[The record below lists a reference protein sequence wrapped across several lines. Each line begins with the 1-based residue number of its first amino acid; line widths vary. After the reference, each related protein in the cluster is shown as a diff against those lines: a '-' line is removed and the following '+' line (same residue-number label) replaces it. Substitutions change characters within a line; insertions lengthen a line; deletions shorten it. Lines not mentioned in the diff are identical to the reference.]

1 MQAVSKE
8 SNLVMWDLLTN
19 ENTVDKNAASD
30 TDSDLNIEEND
41 TLKEKEKESS
51 FSTYNHAEH
60 WWTKYLN
67 KWSSG

>member
-41 TLKEKEKESS
+41 TLNEKEKESS
-51 FSTYNHAEH
+51 LSTYNHADR
-60 WWTKYLN
+60 
-67 KWSSG
+67 

>member
-60 WWTKYLN
+60 
-67 KWSSG
+67 

>member
-30 TDSDLNIEEND
+30 TGSDLNIEEND

-51 FSTYNHAEH
+51 FSTYNHAER